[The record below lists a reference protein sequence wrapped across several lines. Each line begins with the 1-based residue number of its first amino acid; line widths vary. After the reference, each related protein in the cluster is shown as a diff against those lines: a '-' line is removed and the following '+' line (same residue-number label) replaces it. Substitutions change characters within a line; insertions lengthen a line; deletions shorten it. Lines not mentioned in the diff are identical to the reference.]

1 MSTFGKYDF
10 PFLWRKEI
18 SLEPTPPPPR
28 IFESPPGF
36 YDIFRRDSPL
46 GLYLALFLGFP
57 SPLLMTSP
65 GLRPVPH
72 RPGTFC
78 HQLSQHA
85 FRPVKTVERPKKTVK
100 LPQLKIGSIFPNII
114 KNCVA
119 INFFMASKF
128 RIVFCSTKFSL
139 LKNKT

>member
-18 SLEPTPPPPR
+18 SLEPTPPPRTPPR
-28 IFESPPGF
+28 IFYYHHQDFMTFFS
-36 YDIFRRDSPL
+36 RDSPL
-46 GLYLALFLGFP
+46 GLYLALFLSFS

-72 RPGTFC
+72 RPETFC

-85 FRPVKTVERPKKTVK
+85 FRPVKTVERLKKTVK

-114 KNCVA
+114 KY
-119 INFFMASKF
+119 
-128 RIVFCSTKFSL
+128 VFEISFTWHQSSTSL
-139 LKNKT
+139 FVQQRFLC